1 MKLTI
6 FLISGNKQLYTKP
19 LFLNINWIWRWCHVG
34 HFTKLCLRQRRLCN
48 IVKTTNAIALIK
60 GMSESVSKFPQTP
73 WKMTNLKESLHF
85 SQAAQVLATFTYVS
99 VGQKWKK
106 NSKIGSLA
114 KKTKVLQIVGAE
126 KKNLKIHGDFCIM
139 SYALFWWPLI
149 FRL

>member
-6 FLISGNKQLYTKP
+6 FLISRNKKLYTKP

-106 NSKIGSLA
+106 KIKNWLFSKKNKSFA
-114 KKTKVLQIVGAE
+114 NCRCWE
-126 KKNLKIHGDFCIM
+126 KKLKT
-139 SYALFWWPLI
+139 SWWLLHHVI
-149 FRL
+149 RFVLMTTNF